1 MIRKGAATA
10 AGVLLGAMIMWF
22 AVGGDDDL
30 EDLQVAAD
38 MGGFRVL
45 NALSAKGDA
54 HAQNAIAVRYREGR
68 GVDRDLRAAVRWHTR
83 AAKNGNADAQYALG
97 RMYEN
102 GEGLR
107 ADPYRAAEWYAVAA
121 GAGNH
126 RDAQFALGRLYYR
139 GLGVPHDTG
148 EAITWYLMAARQ
160 GHPAAQYVMG
170 ALYAGGGGVDRDY
183 VEAYKWYSLA
193 VPNAAGALAA
203 DQRFDPVR
211 ARRELAARMN
221 RFQIARA
228 ERQAGNWRPTR

>member
-1 MIRKGAATA
+1 MAVS
-10 AGVLLGAMIMWF
+10 VLLGAIITWF
-22 AVGGDDDL
+22 SVGGGDDL

-38 MGGFRVL
+38 VGAFRIL
-45 NALSAKGDA
+45 KALSAKGDA

-68 GVDRDLRAAVRWHTR
+68 GVDRNLRAAVRWHTR
-83 AAKNGNADAQYALG
+83 AAKNGNAAAQYALG

-102 GEGLR
+102 GEGVR
-107 ADPYRAAEWYAVAA
+107 ADSYRAAEWYAVAA

-139 GLGVPHDTG
+139 GRGVPHDPG
-148 EAITWYLMAARQ
+148 EAIDWYLKAARQ

-170 ALYAGGGGVDRDY
+170 ALYAGGGVVDRDY

-193 VPNAAGALAA
+193 VANAAGALAE
-203 DQRFDPVR
+203 DRRFDPVR

>member
-10 AGVLLGAMIMWF
+10 AGVLLGGMVMWF
-22 AVGGDDDL
+22 SVGGDDL

-38 MGGFRVL
+38 VGGFRVL
-45 NALSAKGDA
+45 KALSARGDA
-54 HAQNAIAVRYREGR
+54 HAQHAIAVRYREGR
-68 GVDRDLRAAVRWHTR
+68 GVDRDLRATVRWHSR
-83 AAKNGNADAQYALG
+83 AAKNGNADSQYALG

-102 GEGLR
+102 GDGVK
-107 ADPYRAAEWYAVAA
+107 ADSYRAAEWYARAA

-139 GLGVPHDTG
+139 GRGVPHDTV
-148 EAITWYLMAARQ
+148 EAITWYLKAARQ

-170 ALYAGGGGVDRDY
+170 ALYAGGGGVDRDD

-193 VPNAAGALAA
+193 VPNAAAALAA